1 MGIPWSIAV
10 SVLYLI
16 LTAVVFGMLG
26 QDLLGSFS
34 SIFVLKFLEGLFRQF
49 ENPYFRLND
58 FLLVCHSLLLAD
70 YISYFFNKCQIS
82 S

>member
-1 MGIPWSIAV
+1 METPWDIAV
-10 SVLYLI
+10 CVLYLI
-16 LTAVVFGMLG
+16 LAAVVSVMLG

-34 SIFVLKFLEGLFRQF
+34 SVFVLKFLERLFRQF

-70 YISYFFNKCQIS
+70 YISCFFNKCQIS